1 MNTTEQEK
9 LGRVRRELKEESKL
23 PKAERDALMK
33 IRMDTIVKNVSIKEV
48 EQANARNPQSQTAEE
63 KRAAI
68 AVAAAD
74 MQKFIDTWCP
84 IK

>member
-1 MNTTEQEK
+1 MNTAEQAK
-9 LGRVRRELKEESKL
+9 LDKVRRELKEESKL

-33 IRMDTIVKNVSIKEV
+33 VRMDTIVRDVSIRKV
-48 EQANARNPQSQTAEE
+48 EQANAENPQSQTAEE

-84 IK
+84 PR